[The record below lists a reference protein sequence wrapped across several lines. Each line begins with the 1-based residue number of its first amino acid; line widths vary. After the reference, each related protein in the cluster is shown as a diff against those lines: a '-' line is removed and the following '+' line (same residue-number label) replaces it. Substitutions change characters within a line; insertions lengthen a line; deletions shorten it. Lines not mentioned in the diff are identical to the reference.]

1 MRILL
6 VDDEPINVQSLA
18 NAIRRGGHD
27 ITTLSDPFDALATY
41 KEWPHDV
48 VISDVKMP
56 GMSGIDLLGSLREFD
71 PAARVILITGYGD
84 AKTAMAAINNRA
96 WALLAKPI
104 SLATMMDTLGNIEK
118 ELEEHR
124 QNAVDSQR
132 DANKAKDIQDQNDHN
147 NNLNTKNDPNPDK
160 L

>member
-6 VDDEPINVQSLA
+6 VDDEPINVQSIA

-27 ITTLSDPFDALATY
+27 ITTLSDPFEALAAY
-41 KEWPHDV
+41 KDWPHDV

-56 GMSGIDLLGSLREFD
+56 GMSGIDLLRALREFD
-71 PAARVILITGYGD
+71 PRARVILISGYGD

-104 SLATMMDTLGNIEK
+104 SIATMMDTLSSIDRDIQEKLKEAEKNKILIEK
-118 ELEEHR
+118 YEELNSR
-124 QNAVDSQR
+124 Y
-132 DANKAKDIQDQNDHN
+132 KFLKD
-147 NNLNTKNDPNPDK
+147 KFNPGSAD
-160 L
+160 